1 MSNAILTVE
10 EVSSFL
16 NLKETTVRKFIR
28 DGKLKAQKIGK
39 QWRISKDCL
48 DAFVGRD
55 APAPPGTEP
64 EAADDGSP
72 SRHMSVSTVIDMTG
86 VDRDEGDRLSA
97 AITAALNGK
106 GESYGPVRF
115 DYVFY
120 REERKARFLLWG
132 DPKFIGELLIL
143 QAKIAGR

>member
-28 DGKLKAQKIGK
+28 DGKLKARKIGK

-55 APAPPGTEP
+55 ANTPLRTER
-64 EAADDGSP
+64 EEADDDAAN
-72 SRHMSVSTVIDMTG
+72 RHISVSTVIDMRG
-86 VDRDEGDRLSA
+86 VDREEGDRLSA
-97 AITAALNGK
+97 AISAALNGK
-106 GESYGPVRF
+106 GDAYGPVRF
-115 DYVFY
+115 DYVY
-120 REERKARFLLWG
+120 YTEERKARFLLWG